1 MTCVENG
8 NRLEATASGP
18 YPLCHSGIEP
28 NDASIKS
35 QTILPG
41 TTRQFNPVPVE
52 AYYLRSNRGL
62 NTKSGL
68 SIVTVTGLSSLRDE
82 LPEFRRN
89 VLELIGSL

>member
-1 MTCVENG
+1 MYTYS
-8 NRLEATASGP
+8 A
-18 YPLCHSGIEP
+18 HSRRIEL

-35 QTILPG
+35 QTIRSNDASIQL
-41 TTRQFNPVPVE
+41 VPVE

-68 SIVTVTGLSSLRDE
+68 SIITVTGLSSLRDE

-89 VLELIGSL
+89 VLELIGSLC

>member
-1 MTCVENG
+1 MTWCCEIG

-18 YPLCHSGIEP
+18 HPLRHRIEL

-35 QTILPG
+35 QTI
-41 TTRQFNPVPVE
+41 RSNDASIQPVPVE
-52 AYYLRSNRGL
+52 ADYLRSNRGL

-68 SIVTVTGLSSLRDE
+68 SIITVTGLSSLRDE